1 MKKVQ
6 EDIANRFQFNTAI
19 SAIME
24 LVNAAYHYRE
34 EVENPDPATVR
45 ETVELLIL
53 MLAPF
58 APHIAEELWSA
69 TGHQDSVHSQP
80 WPQYDP
86 KAIVSDEITVVV
98 QVNGKVRERLS
109 VPAEI
114 SDDELKEKALAA
126 EKVQSFIG
134 GKDVRKVIVIPKK
147 LVNIVVG

>member
-1 MKKVQ
+1 
-6 EDIANRFQFNTAI
+6 
-19 SAIME
+19 
-24 LVNAAYHYRE
+24 
-34 EVENPDPATVR
+34 
-45 ETVELLIL
+45 
-53 MLAPF
+53 
-58 APHIAEELWSA
+58 
-69 TGHQDSVHSQP
+69 P